1 MEDDLG
7 AFCRHEPVALAGSG
21 AGPLVGLSFAV
32 KDVFHIAGHTTGFG
46 HPDWLRT
53 HGPETTTAVAVQR
66 LLDAGARMV
75 GKTHTDEMAYSL
87 TGENM
92 HYGTPVNPRDPARV
106 PGGSSSGSVV
116 AVAGGLVDFAL
127 GTDCGGSVRLPAS
140 YCGVLGMRPTHGR
153 IPLRDVIPFASS
165 FDVAGWFAQ
174 EPDVFEHVGRILLD
188 DHAEPPSPSRLLLV
202 KDAFAMVEPRV
213 THALEGAVSA
223 AKKAVGPWAEVT
235 VSADG
240 LAAWMQIF
248 RHLQAAEIWANHGRW
263 IREVRPRFGPG
274 IRERLDWAATV
285 DSSAVTEN
293 KTKWGA
299 VKARIHEVLGEG
311 DILCLPSS
319 PRIAPSR
326 DTEISEK
333 EETFRYQAM
342 CLLCIAGLGGLP
354 QVSLPLATLD
364 GLPLGLSLVGP
375 RGADTQLLAL
385 SRELMAGV

>member
-7 AFCRHEPVALAGSG
+7 AFCRHDAVALAGSG
-21 AGPLVGLSFAV
+21 AGPLAGLSFGV
-32 KDVFHIAGHTTGFG
+32 KDVFHIAGHRTGFG

-53 HGPETTTAVAVQR
+53 HGPESTTAVAVQR

-75 GKTHTDEMAYSL
+75 GKTQTDELAYSL

-92 HYGTPVNPRDPARV
+92 HYGTPVNPRDAARV
-106 PGGSSSGSVV
+106 PGGSSSGSAV

-140 YCGVLGMRPTHGR
+140 YCGVLGMRPSHGR
-153 IPLRDVIPFASS
+153 VPLRDVIPFASS

-174 EPDVFEHVGRILLD
+174 DPDVFERVGRILLD
-188 DHAEPPSPSRLLLV
+188 DHAEPSAPRRLLLAE
-202 KDAFAMVEPRV
+202 DAFAMVDSRV
-213 THALEGAVSA
+213 TDALESAVGA
-223 AKKAVGPWAEVT
+223 AKKAVGRCDGVK
-235 VSADG
+235 VSPDG

-248 RHLQAAEIWANHGRW
+248 RHLQAAEIWANHGPW
-263 IREVRPRFGPG
+263 IREVRPQFGPG
-274 IRERLDWAATV
+274 IRERLDWAATL
-285 DSSAVTEN
+285 DSSAVAEN
-293 KTKWGA
+293 GTKWGA
-299 VKARIHEVLGEG
+299 VKARIGEVLGEG

-319 PRIAPSR
+319 PRIAPTR

-385 SRELMAGV
+385 SRELMAGA